1 LNGCLKFVE
10 KIEEYR
16 KDKGLDKATDTNEAI
31 IIEE

>member
-16 KDKGLDKATDTNEAI
+16 KDKGLDKATDTVEAI
-31 IIEE
+31 IMEK